1 MATRTS
7 ISTTI
12 PTPTGTGIP
21 TRRVMTI
28 PQVAATMTEQHPQLA
43 LAAFFSPAFPT
54 GGFAYSGGL
63 EAAVSEG
70 TVRQEADLEEWLSA
84 LMRCGSMRND
94 CVLFSQAWRCAGDD
108 ARLAELSE
116 LAAALCGS
124 LERQAE
130 AVNQG
135 SAFGRSAGAWM
146 GEAEPPSGAPYP
158 VVAGAACALAGI
170 SLADALKF
178 FLQSLVS
185 NQLQAAIR
193 LSVTGQ
199 NGAMRLL
206 AAMAPAIAETAV
218 AAERTGIDD
227 LGSGAFL
234 ADIAVLSHETLS
246 TRLFLS

>member
-1 MATRTS
+1 MAMAT
-7 ISTTI
+7 ITI
-12 PTPTGTGIP
+12 MDIGKGTGMNIV
-21 TRRVMTI
+21 TDIRMAR
-28 PQVAATMTEQHPQLA
+28 QAGTMAELYPELA

-63 EAAVSEG
+63 ETAVAEG
-70 TVRQEADLEEWLSA
+70 TVKREADLEEWLAA
-84 LMRCGSMRND
+84 LMRCGSLRND
-94 CVLFSQAWRCAGDD
+94 CVLFAQAWRSAGDEG
-108 ARLAELSE
+108 RLAELAE

-135 SAFGRSAGAWM
+135 SAFRRSAVAWT
-146 GEAEPPSGAPYP
+146 GEAEPPSGAPYAIA
-158 VVAGAACALAGI
+158 AGASCALAGI
-170 SLADALKF
+170 ELPDALKF

-185 NQLQAAIR
+185 GQLQAAIR

-199 NGAMRLL
+199 SGAMRLL
-206 AAMAPAIAETAV
+206 AAMAPVIAA
-218 AAERTGIDD
+218 AAEAAGRAGIAD

-234 ADIAVLSHETLS
+234 ADIAVLGHETLS

>member
-1 MATRTS
+1 MGMHIRTGMDMERR
-7 ISTTI
+7 
-12 PTPTGTGIP
+12 GTG
-21 TRRVMTI
+21 
-28 PQVAATMTEQHPQLA
+28 MTELHPELA

-54 GGFAYSGGL
+54 GSFAYSGGL
-63 EAAVSEG
+63 EAAVSED
-70 TVRQEADLEEWLSA
+70 TVKQEADLETWLRA
-84 LMRCGSMRND
+84 LMRCGTMRND
-94 CVLFSQAWRCAGDD
+94 CVLFAQAWRCADD
-108 ARLAELSE
+108 EARLSELSE
-116 LAAALCGS
+116 LAAALCVS

-135 SAFGRSAGAWM
+135 SAFGRSAGAWT
-146 GEAEPPSGAPYP
+146 GKAEPPSGAPYP
-158 VVAGAACALAGI
+158 VVAGASCALAGI
-170 SLADALKF
+170 SLEDALKF

-206 AAMAPAIAETAV
+206 AAMAPAIAATAV
-218 AAERTGIDD
+218 AAERSGIDD

>member
-1 MATRTS
+1 MNTDMNTDMNTGRRMH
-7 ISTTI
+7 IR
-12 PTPTGTGIP
+12 TGTGMAREG
-21 TRRVMTI
+21 TVMT
-28 PQVAATMTEQHPQLA
+28 ELHPELA

-54 GGFAYSGGL
+54 GSFAYSGGL

-70 TVRQEADLEEWLSA
+70 TVRLEADLDAWLRA
-84 LMRCGSMRND
+84 LMRCGTMRND
-94 CVLFSQAWRCAGDD
+94 CVLFAQAWRCADD
-108 ARLAELSE
+108 EVRLAELSE

-135 SAFGRSAGAWM
+135 SAFGRSARAWT
-146 GEAEPPSGAPYP
+146 GKAEPPLGAPYP
-158 VVAGAACALAGI
+158 VVAGASCALAGI

-199 NGAMRLL
+199 NGAVRLL

-246 TRLFLS
+246 TRLFLT